1 MSRITKIKK
10 IYKKYGIILNE
21 FQLKDLNELFQLL
34 VEISVNNLKN
44 RKRCKEQ

>member
-1 MSRITKIKK
+1 MSRITKIRQ
-10 IYKKYGIILNE
+10 IYKKYGITLND
-21 FQLKDLNELFQLL
+21 FQLKEMNEMFQFL